1 VLDAGGQPERLRVLI
16 LIDRLAMVGGAERFA
31 RELALYLDPDRFER
45 TVCMTRWSE
54 RLLVRPAAVS
64 AFEAL
69 RESGVELL
77 GMRRDSWRALTAWRP
92 LIKVLRDR
100 PIDILHTHMFGSNI
114 WGSVVGTLARTPV
127 IVAHEQTWS
136 YEGQPLRRFLD
147 GKVISRRS
155 DAFICV
161 SKEDRRRMIEIE
173 GVDPAKIVLV
183 PNAIS
188 APAPDDDDGGG
199 GGDVRVELGLEPDDP
214 VVGTVCVLRPQKAL
228 DVLLRAAQLLRAE
241 FPRLRLVIAGNGPE
255 RERLEA
261 MTAEIGLDGS
271 VDFLGQR
278 NDVPALLSAFD
289 VAVSSSDFEGTPLAV
304 MEYMAAAKPIV
315 ATRVGGVPELI
326 DHGVNGLLVEPRDPA
341 ALAASIAQ
349 LLRDRDY
356 GETLGA
362 RARERQRKEFDI
374 EAAVRRIERLYED
387 LYAASPRADPA
398 RVAR

>member
-54 RLLVRPAAVS
+54 RLLERPAAVS

-77 GMRRDSWRALTAWRP
+77 GMRRDSWRALGAWRP
-92 LIKVLRDR
+92 LIKILRDR

-188 APAPDDDDGGG
+188 APAPDDDDDG
-199 GGDVRVELGLEPDDP
+199 GGDVRAELGLEPDDP

>member
-1 VLDAGGQPERLRVLI
+1 MVDAGGQQERLRVLI

-54 RLLVRPAAVS
+54 RLLERPAAVS

-77 GMRRDSWRALTAWRP
+77 GMRRDSWRALGAWRP

-199 GGDVRVELGLEPDDP
+199 GGDVRAELGLEPDDP

>member
-1 VLDAGGQPERLRVLI
+1 VVDAGGQQERLRVLI

-54 RLLVRPAAVS
+54 RLLERPAAVS

-77 GMRRDSWRALTAWRP
+77 GMRRDSWRALGAWRP

-188 APAPDDDDGGG
+188 APAPDDDDDG
-199 GGDVRVELGLEPDDP
+199 GGDVRAELGLEPDDP

>member
-1 VLDAGGQPERLRVLI
+1 MLI

-199 GGDVRVELGLEPDDP
+199 GGDVRAELGLEPDDP

>member
-1 VLDAGGQPERLRVLI
+1 MVDAGGQQERLRVLI

-54 RLLVRPAAVS
+54 RLLERPAAVS

-188 APAPDDDDGGG
+188 APARDDDDDGGG
-199 GGDVRVELGLEPDDP
+199 DVRAELGLEPDDP

>member
-1 VLDAGGQPERLRVLI
+1 MLI
-16 LIDRLAMVGGAERFA
+16 LIDRLAMAGGAERFA
-31 RELALYLDPDRFER
+31 RELALHLDPDRFER
-45 TVCMTRWSE
+45 VVCMTRWSE
-54 RLLVRPAAVS
+54 RVLERPAAVS

-77 GMRRDSWRALTAWRP
+77 GMRRDSWRALGAWRP
-92 LIKVLRDR
+92 LITVLRNR

-147 GKVISRRS
+147 GNVISRRS

-188 APAPDDDDGGG
+188 AAAHDDAA
-199 GGDVRVELGLEPDDP
+199 GGDVRAELGLEPDDP

-241 FPRLRLVIAGNGPE
+241 FPRLRLVIAGDGPE
-255 RERLEA
+255 RERLKA
-261 MTAEIGLDGS
+261 MTAELGLDGS
-271 VDFLGQR
+271 VDFLGLR

-289 VAVSSSDFEGTPLAV
+289 IAVSSSDFEGTPLAV

-326 DHGVNGLLVEPRDPA
+326 DHGVHGLLVEPRDPA
-341 ALAASIAQ
+341 ALAASIGQ

-356 GETLGA
+356 GETLAA

>member
-1 VLDAGGQPERLRVLI
+1 VLI

-54 RLLVRPAAVS
+54 RLLERPAAVS

-188 APAPDDDDGGG
+188 APAPDDDGGGG

>member
-1 VLDAGGQPERLRVLI
+1 MLI

-77 GMRRDSWRALTAWRP
+77 GMRRDSWRALGAWRP
-92 LIKVLRDR
+92 LIKILRDR

-188 APAPDDDDGGG
+188 APAPDDGGG
-199 GGDVRVELGLEPDDP
+199 GGDVRAELGLEPDDP

-241 FPRLRLVIAGNGPE
+241 FPQLRLVIAGNGPE

-356 GETLGA
+356 GETLAA